1 MSYTDNAIIDSMN
14 AIDEASKQEME
25 SLQAEMQDY
34 NNEEY
39 VEALPT
45 EAEVAQWAYEERC
58 DANYSTNRS
67 NFEEMLVSECG
78 YSRMVAENSDD
89 GWEEFCRSEYNI
101 YLSNNK

>member
-45 EAEVAQWAYEERC
+45 EAEVEKRFIDSGDIVIGGVYFSA
-58 DANYSTNRS
+58 
-67 NFEEMLVSECG
+67 VSREH
-78 YSRMVAENSDD
+78 YLITSI
-89 GWEEFCRSEYNI
+89 YNDPI
-101 YLSNNK
+101 R